1 MLALNSYVSRII
13 FNLKLIDIIA
23 FLIIISNNFKINFKI
38 YNLKI
43 LKHNDI

>member
-1 MLALNSYVSRII
+1 MLVLNSDVSRII
-13 FNLKLIDIIA
+13 INLKLIDIIA
-23 FLIIISNNFKINFKI
+23 FLIIISNNLKINFKI